1 MLVAILL
8 ATSLAKIFWYQ
19 LFRQKKTWEGLAGSV
34 LLTSV
39 AFFAITKMFLGANAY
54 LVALFGAL
62 LSIAALA
69 GDLSISYLKRAANV
83 KDTGNIL
90 PGHGGILDRL
100 DSIIGTTIAFALLSG
115 IILKAILN
123 A

>member
-1 MLVAILL
+1 
-8 ATSLAKIFWYQ
+8 
-19 LFRQKKTWEGLAGSV
+19 
-34 LLTSV
+34 
-39 AFFAITKMFLGANAY
+39 MFLGANAY